1 MNLKLLS
8 IITLSSTP
16 VAMAGPL
23 AYAACQTGEPL
34 RRHQHEPCTSL
45 LPLDMFPVTGCNMI
59 AVGCYSVA
67 GFTFGTVAAAVA
79 PPMILACNAAQGTC
93 MAACAATA
101 LWAPIP

>member
-8 IITLSSTP
+8 IITLSSIP
-16 VAMAGPL
+16 VGMAGPL
-23 AYAACQTGEPL
+23 AYAACQ
-34 RRHQHEPCTSL
+34 
-45 LPLDMFPVTGCNMI
+45 TGCNMI

>member
-23 AYAACQTGEPL
+23 AYAACQ
-34 RRHQHEPCTSL
+34 
-45 LPLDMFPVTGCNMI
+45 TGCNMI